1 MENIPHEIPKHFPMT
16 LLEAVNI
23 VRNVIAIPEKIY
35 HTLAQ
40 LNALFQWIFI
50 RSCTHKTGTTY
61 TSPFKTT

>member
-1 MENIPHEIPKHFPMT
+1 MGNILRETPEHFPMI

-50 RSCTHKTGTTY
+50 HSCTHKTGTTY